1 VGLFR
6 KSTPGEPLGV
16 TMAGVKLGHRLL
28 AVGAGNPTLIA
39 QLAIKAGLTGRA
51 CLVDADQARL
61 AAGAAAVEREG
72 ALVEPLHAP
81 FGAWPFD
88 AGSFDI
94 AVIADLLPTLEAGVR
109 AGTIGEVY
117 RLLRPGGRAIV
128 VEPGRRGGIAA
139 LLHRQPVE
147 ASYTGPTEALQ
158 RGGFT
163 AVRVL
168 AEADGVIYAEGIKR
182 A

>member
-6 KSTPGEPLGV
+6 KSAPGEPLGV
-16 TMAGVKLGHRLL
+16 TMAGVKLGHRLI

-39 QLAIKAGLTGRA
+39 QLATRAGLTGRA
-51 CLVDADQARL
+51 CLVDADEARL
-61 AAGAAAVEREG
+61 AAGATAVEREG
-72 ALVEPLHAP
+72 ALVEALRAP
-81 FGAWPFD
+81 FGAWPYE
-88 AGSFDI
+88 AGSFDV
-94 AVIADLLPTLEAGVR
+94 AVIADLLPTLDAGSR
-109 AGTIGEVY
+109 AGAIVEVY
-117 RLLRPGGRAIV
+117 RVLRPGGRALI
-128 VEPGRRGGIAA
+128 VEPARRGGIAA
-139 LLHRQPVE
+139 LLQRQPVD